1 MALSHPLWLL
11 GLLALPLLPRGRG
24 RLLRAAIVAT
34 LLLALA
40 DPVVPRPAETV
51 AVLADVSDS
60 VGDAALRAAAGLDVP
75 EGVRLDVWHY
85 AGEPSEASD
94 LDAAAAQGLNVG
106 RTDLGRALAAATA
119 RNVGRVLV
127 IGDGLDTEGDPVS
140 ARPDVPVDVMPVESV
155 ENLRLATVRAPLRA
169 APGSTVRLELALT
182 SDRAGPALVE
192 IRLGDTVVH
201 ERRVEVPTGR
211 STVPVRITLP
221 ETGPARI
228 EASVRA
234 PWTQPT
240 RDDALALDVD
250 LESRDPVWVVGD
262 PAFAELLE
270 AQGLPVRRMTPGEM
284 RLPIDA
290 GAVVL
295 RGSAAD
301 FTARQLEALADWVND
316 GGGLLMTGGPES
328 FGLGGWYRTP
338 VEAVLPVDSDLR
350 SEVQVP
356 LLAMVMVLDRSGSMA
371 GGAPSKIALA
381 RQGAAEVVE
390 LAFERDQLGLIAFD
404 DDRDWVFELR
414 PATARGKL
422 EMLSAIRQLGTG
434 GGTILG
440 PALVEA
446 IDALRDSDASIKHLI
461 VLSDGRLYDGQGP
474 FGGDPVDLVGE
485 VDAAREAGITLS
497 TIAIGEQADF
507 ARLRALADAGDGRYY
522 EALDVSTLPRIFAGE
537 AMTVSRTL
545 LRDDPGAPEV
555 RPHPL
560 LAGSGGPPAPN
571 AYVAT
576 TLKPDA
582 EALWTYGDEE
592 PLLAVRR
599 QQLGRTAAFTSDL
612 GGLAGALGSW
622 PELPTVLGDLVRW
635 LAARP
640 ERFAAQVRQDGEDT
654 SLVVDAVEDGRFLD
668 GLSLTARAGG
678 RERPLRAVGP
688 GRYATDLPAAAAGEP
703 IVVSQGGEVVA
714 RARYLAQNPELRTG
728 DGRAALER
736 LAETSGGRVLSP
748 GDAWDP
754 GPAPR
759 PRSLAPWALALAGT
773 LFLLELVLRRVRLR

>member
-24 RLLRAAIVAT
+24 RLLRAAILAT

-60 VGDAALRAAAGLDVP
+60 VGDAALRAAADLRAP

-94 LDAAAAQGLNVG
+94 LNAAAAQGLNVG

-119 RNVGRVLV
+119 RDVGRVLV

-140 ARPDVPVDVMPVESV
+140 ARPDVPVDVMPVGSV
-155 ENLRLATVRAPLRA
+155 ENLRLTTVRAPLRA
-169 APGSTVRLELALT
+169 TPGSTVRLELALA
-182 SDRAGPALVE
+182 SDRAGPVE
-192 IRLGDTVVH
+192 VEVRLGDTVVLD
-201 ERRVEVPTGR
+201 RRVEVPAGR

-221 ETGPARI
+221 EAGPARI
-228 EASVRA
+228 EASVRV

-250 LESRDPVWVVGD
+250 LASRDPVWVVGD
-262 PAFAELLE
+262 PAFADLLE

-284 RLPIDA
+284 QLPIDA

-350 SEVQVP
+350 SEVRVP

-390 LAFERDQLGLIAFD
+390 LAFERDQLGLIAFND
-404 DDRDWVFELR
+404 DHDWVFELR
-414 PATARGKL
+414 PATGRGKL

-485 VDAAREAGITLS
+485 VDAAREAGITVS

-545 LRDDPGAPEV
+545 LREGPGAPQV

-560 LAGSGGPPAPN
+560 LAGSGRPPAPN

-612 GGLAGALGSW
+612 GGLAGALGRW

-640 ERFAAQVRQDGEDT
+640 ERFAAQVRQDGDDA

-678 RERPLRAVGP
+678 REQPLRAVGP

-759 PRSLAPWALALAGT
+759 PRSLAPWALGLAGL
-773 LFLLELVLRRVRLR
+773 LFLSELVLRRVRLT